1 MPVCIASSGDIE
13 AATGQP
19 RVSRRG
25 NFRACCR
32 LSKSPSSEEIL
43 TMEVRTRTSKT
54 AHLLER
60 IGLALAGASCGLFV
74 AAHVGRS
81 GFEMLAS
88 TTAVLA
94 MTCYGAVG
102 FYLGID
108 IPPHTALAGK
118 TDPAELFSA
127 IGTFLAATS
136 AFISVWSIVVDNE
149 PQLVWTLIVWSCWL
163 IGVTLQIVAGAIAR
177 LRAL

>member
-1 MPVCIASSGDIE
+1 MDVH
-13 AATGQP
+13 
-19 RVSRRG
+19 
-25 NFRACCR
+25 
-32 LSKSPSSEEIL
+32 
-43 TMEVRTRTSKT
+43 TRTSKT

-81 GFEMLAS
+81 SFEMLAS
-88 TTAVLA
+88 IPAILA
-94 MTCYGAVG
+94 MTFYGAVG

-136 AFISVWSIVVDNE
+136 AFISVWSIVVDTE
-149 PQLVWTLIVWSCWL
+149 PQMAWTLIVWICWL

>member
-1 MPVCIASSGDIE
+1 LSRSLSSKQILR
-13 AATGQP
+13 P
-19 RVSRRG
+19 KKSR
-25 NFRACCR
+25 
-32 LSKSPSSEEIL
+32 K
-43 TMEVRTRTSKT
+43 MEVRTRTSKT

-81 GFEMLAS
+81 SLEILGA
-88 TTAVLA
+88 TTAVLG
-94 MTCYGAVG
+94 MTFYGAVG

-108 IPPHTALAGK
+108 IPPHTAFVGR

-127 IGTFLAATS
+127 IGTFLASTS
-136 AFISVWSIVVDNE
+136 AFSAVYSIVVDAE
-149 PQLVWTLIVWSCWL
+149 PQLVWTVIVWSCWL

>member
-1 MPVCIASSGDIE
+1 L
-13 AATGQP
+13 
-19 RVSRRG
+19 
-25 NFRACCR
+25 FRYI
-32 LSKSPSSEEIL
+32 SSEEIL
-43 TMEVRTRTSKT
+43 KWKFAPVPAKRRIFLK
-54 AHLLER
+54 R

-81 GFEMLAS
+81 SFEILGS

-94 MTCYGAVG
+94 MTFYGAIG
-102 FYLGID
+102 FYFGID
-108 IPPHTALAGK
+108 IPPHAAFVGR

-136 AFISVWSIVVDNE
+136 AFVSVYSIVVDTD
-149 PQLVWTLIVWSCWL
+149 PQPAWTAIVWSCWL
-163 IGVTLQIVAGAIAR
+163 IGVTFQIVAGAIAR

>member
-1 MPVCIASSGDIE
+1 M
-13 AATGQP
+13 
-19 RVSRRG
+19 
-25 NFRACCR
+25 
-32 LSKSPSSEEIL
+32 EI
-43 TMEVRTRTSKT
+43 RSRTSKT

-74 AAHVGRS
+74 AAHVGRAS
-81 GFEMLAS
+81 FEILGS

-94 MTCYGAVG
+94 MTFYGAIG

-108 IPPHTALAGK
+108 IPPHTSFAGR

-127 IGTFLAATS
+127 IGTFLASTS
-136 AFISVWSIVVDNE
+136 AFVAVYSIVVDTE
-149 PQLVWTLIVWSCWL
+149 PQAASTLAVWLCWL

>member
-1 MPVCIASSGDIE
+1 M
-13 AATGQP
+13 
-19 RVSRRG
+19 
-25 NFRACCR
+25 
-32 LSKSPSSEEIL
+32 EIH
-43 TMEVRTRTSKT
+43 TRTSKT

-81 GFEMLAS
+81 SFEMLGS

-94 MTCYGAVG
+94 MTFYGAVG

-108 IPPHTALAGK
+108 IPPHTAFVGR

-127 IGTFLAATS
+127 IGTFLASTA
-136 AFISVWSIVVDNE
+136 AFISVYSIVVDTE
-149 PQLVWTLIVWSCWL
+149 PQLAWTLIVWSCWL

>member
-1 MPVCIASSGDIE
+1 VKGTFTPDAGCPDSSRP
-13 AATGQP
+13 Q
-19 RVSRRG
+19 
-25 NFRACCR
+25 
-32 LSKSPSSEEIL
+32 EIL
-43 TMEVRTRTSKT
+43 EMEVRTRTSKT

-60 IGLALAGASCGLFV
+60 IGLALAGAACGLFV

-81 GFEMLAS
+81 SFEMLGS

-94 MTCYGAVG
+94 MTCYGAIG

-108 IPPHTALAGK
+108 IPPHTALAGR
-118 TDPAELFSA
+118 TDPAELSSA
-127 IGTFLAATS
+127 IGTFLGATS
-136 AFISVWSIVVDNE
+136 AFVSVCSIVVDTD
-149 PQLVWTLIVWSCWL
+149 PQRVWTLVVWSCWL

>member
-1 MPVCIASSGDIE
+1 
-13 AATGQP
+13 
-19 RVSRRG
+19 
-25 NFRACCR
+25 
-32 LSKSPSSEEIL
+32 
-43 TMEVRTRTSKT
+43 MEVRTRTSKT

-81 GFEMLAS
+81 SFEFLGS

-94 MTCYGAVG
+94 MTFYGAIG

-108 IPPHTALAGK
+108 IPPHTAFVGR
-118 TDPAELFSA
+118 TDPAELSSA
-127 IGTFLAATS
+127 IGTFLGATAA
-136 AFISVWSIVVDNE
+136 FVSVCSIVVDTE
-149 PQLVWTLIVWSCWL
+149 PQLVWTVVVWSCWL

>member
-1 MPVCIASSGDIE
+1 M
-13 AATGQP
+13 
-19 RVSRRG
+19 
-25 NFRACCR
+25 
-32 LSKSPSSEEIL
+32 EI
-43 TMEVRTRTSKT
+43 RTRTSKT

-81 GFEMLAS
+81 SFEFLGS
-88 TTAVLA
+88 TTAVFAL
-94 MTCYGAVG
+94 MFYGAIG

-108 IPPHTALAGK
+108 IPPHTAFVGR

-136 AFISVWSIVVDNE
+136 AFVSVYSIVVDTD
-149 PQLVWTLIVWSCWL
+149 PQVLWTIIVWSCWL
-163 IGVTLQIVAGAIAR
+163 VGVTLQIVAGAIAR
-177 LRAL
+177 LRAS